1 MVRGFKKLIL
11 LSRNN
16 NTSESEKPYLSISAT
31 QSSIDSTGGM
41 ILVNVQSNIEWEISE
56 TQLKK

>member
-1 MVRGFKKLIL
+1 MVKGFKKLIL

-16 NTSESEKPYLSISAT
+16 TREEPYLYISAT
-31 QSSIDSTGGM
+31 QSSIDSAGGM
-41 ILVNVQSNIEWEISE
+41 ISVNVQSNIEWEISE

>member
-16 NTSESEKPYLSISAT
+16 IRETPYLYISAT
-31 QSSIDSTGGM
+31 QSSIDDIGGM
-41 ILVNVQSNIEWEISE
+41 ISVNVQSNIEWEISE
-56 TQLKK
+56 TQLKI

>member
-1 MVRGFKKLIL
+1 MVKGFKKLIL
-11 LSRNN
+11 LARNN
-16 NTSESEKPYLSISAT
+16 TRETPYLYISST

-41 ILVNVQSNIEWEISE
+41 ISVNVQSNIEWEISE